1 MVEDR
6 QDIIRRKIESYLD
19 YFLSTSDDVQKQ
31 IYFLLSVDLGVE
43 NPPLGTL
50 LSKMRDH
57 ENSLLN
63 PLNEVLFSF
72 EYFKSLAIDESVRE
86 SPMLRHLFYHM
97 NLYIIPFLSETPNIT
112 FDPWPWLDY
121 YLNDSAKET
130 VGLLSPN
137 DPDYVGNE
145 WSGSICALLYA
156 SLYCNLDTEQ
166 QNFTKF
172 FNLFK
177 TKYGGSRRLNQC
189 QMIFEGR
196 LDGHSLIK
204 IIDWFD

>member
-6 QDIIRRKIESYLD
+6 QDMIRRKIESHLD

-43 NPPLGTL
+43 NPPLELL
-50 LSKMRDH
+50 LSKMRGH

-63 PLNEVLFSF
+63 PLIGVLFSF

-86 SPMLRHLFYHM
+86 SPMLRHLFHHM
-97 NLYIIPFLSETPNIT
+97 DYYIIPDLSETPNIT

-137 DPDYVGNE
+137 DPYFAANE
-145 WSGSICALLYA
+145 FSASICALLYA

-166 QNFTKF
+166 QNFSQF
-172 FNLFK
+172 LNLFE
-177 TKYGGSRRLNQC
+177 TKYGRSRRSHQC
-189 QMIFEGR
+189 EMIFKGR

>member
-6 QDIIRRKIESYLD
+6 QDIIRRKIESHLD

-43 NPPLGTL
+43 DPPLEIL
-50 LSKMRDH
+50 LLKMRDH

-63 PLNEVLFSF
+63 PLIEVLFSF

-86 SPMLRHLFYHM
+86 SPMLRLLFYQM
-97 NLYIIPFLSETPNIT
+97 DICIIPSWSETPNIT

-145 WSGSICALLYA
+145 WSGSYSSLLYA

-172 FNLFK
+172 FNLFE
-177 TKYGGSRRLNQC
+177 TKYGGSRRLAMC
-189 QMIFEGR
+189 QTIFEGR

-204 IIDWFD
+204 IINWFD

>member
-6 QDIIRRKIESYLD
+6 QDIIRRKIESHLD
-19 YFLSTSDDVQKQ
+19 YFLSTSDDAQKQ

-43 NPPLGTL
+43 NPPLDIL
-50 LSKMRDH
+50 LSKMRGH

-63 PLNEVLFSF
+63 PLIEVLFSF

-86 SPMLRHLFYHM
+86 SPMLRLLFYQM
-97 NLYIIPFLSETPNIT
+97 DICIIPSWSETPNIT

-137 DPDYVGNE
+137 EPLFAGTE
-145 WSGSICALLYA
+145 WAASICALLYA

-166 QNFTKF
+166 QNFSKF
-172 FNLFK
+172 LNLFE
-177 TKYGGSRRLNQC
+177 TKYGVSRRLAQC
-189 QMIFEGR
+189 QTIFEGR

-204 IIDWFD
+204 IFDWFD